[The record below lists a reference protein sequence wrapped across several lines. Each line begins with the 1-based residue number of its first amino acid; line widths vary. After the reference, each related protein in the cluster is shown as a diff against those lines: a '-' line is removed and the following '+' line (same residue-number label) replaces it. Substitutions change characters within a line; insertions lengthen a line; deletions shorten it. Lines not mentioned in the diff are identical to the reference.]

1 MYWQVLIDEPLQ
13 RILWRNSD
21 AEELRIFELAT
32 VTYGTSLASF
42 LAIRSLQEI
51 ANIERDNMP
60 VGAAR
65 ILSDFLRR
73 RPYYRCQHSSRP
85 HYDT

>member
-1 MYWQVLIDEPLQ
+1 MYRQVLIDEPQRSLQ

-21 AEELRIFELAT
+21 ADELRIFELAT
-32 VTYGTSLASF
+32 VTYGTSPASF

-65 ILSDFLRR
+65 ILSDFYVDDLITGTTV
-73 RPYYRCQHSSRP
+73 QQTSL
-85 HYDT
+85 